1 MRKTIIKWIC
11 AFLAAVILVGGT
23 AVVSFWAAK
32 RSFQDEAFLVKSNKI
47 SFDEE
52 SVDESLIAKFQEI
65 KRRIGDEYY
74 LEYDENDLVE
84 GAIDGMVNA
93 LHDPYTQYFTEQEM
107 ESWNSQIQGE
117 YIGTGFIVSEQ
128 TEEYILIGSV
138 KDETPAAYAE
148 LKAGDKIVSINDKM
162 IAEYTEAEIW
172 DMFAKKG
179 NNLVLSMIR
188 DEETIE
194 TTLTVSNIVEQSV
207 FSELLD
213 NNVGYIRIA
222 SFDAKSATD
231 FETEVNGLLTRGMKS
246 LVLDLR
252 NNGGGL
258 ASQMSLIA
266 DSILPDGAMIY
277 YEMDKGQNRT
287 KVTYSDAKALNIPIV
302 VLVNG
307 STASVAEVFASSLR
321 DNNVAKLVGTKT
333 FGKAVS
339 QVTIPFSDGTGLI
352 LTVAQYYTASD
363 YNIQGNGLTPDE
375 VVEPLSEYK
384 NTKVQY
390 IPREN
395 DVQLEKAVSILLGT
409 ENVENTEN
417 NE

>member
-1 MRKTIIKWIC
+1 MKKTIIKWIC
-11 AFLAAVILVGGT
+11 AFLAAVILVGAT

-32 RSFQDEAFLVKSNKI
+32 KSFEDEAFLVKSNKI

-52 SVDESLIAKFQEI
+52 KVDESIIAKFQEI
-65 KRRIGDEYY
+65 KRRIGSDFC
-74 LEYDENDLVE
+74 LEYAEDDLVE
-84 GAIDGMVNA
+84 GAIEGMVNA
-93 LHDPYTQYFTEQEM
+93 LHDPYTQYFTAQEM
-107 ESWNSQIQGE
+107 ESWNSQLQGE
-117 YIGTGFIVSEQ
+117 YIGTGFVVSEQ

-148 LKAGDKIVSINDKM
+148 LKAGDKIVSINEKL
-162 IAEYTEAEIW
+162 ISEYTEAEIW
-172 DMFAKKG
+172 DMFAQKG
-179 NNLVLSMIR
+179 TTLALSMIR
-188 DEETIE
+188 DEETLE

-213 NNVGYIRIA
+213 DNVGYIRIA
-222 SFDAKSATD
+222 SFDAKSAKD
-231 FETEVNGLLTRGMKS
+231 FETEVNGLLTRGMQS

-277 YEMDKGQNRT
+277 YEVDKAKERT
-287 KVTYSDAKALNIPIV
+287 QVTYSDAKALNIPMV

-333 FGKAVS
+333 LGKAVS
-339 QVTIPFSDGTGLI
+339 QVTVPFSDGTGLI

-395 DVQLEKAVSILLGT
+395 DVQLEKAISVLLGT
-409 ENVENTEN
+409 ENEEN